1 MARLAKRLGLHA
13 GQGECE
19 AVICASCLWVC
30 KMVGAVLGESMHA
43 VRHVLLDMMSPT
55 QGGLAE
61 NTVDW
66 FSVTR
71 NDQPSTYTSP

>member
-1 MARLAKRLGLHA
+1 
-13 GQGECE
+13 
-19 AVICASCLWVC
+19 
-30 KMVGAVLGESMHA
+30 MVGAVLGESMHA